1 MTRWDPHQGR
11 WVDEPSAGGS
21 PWPRTAAIVV
31 LAALLGGGAGF
42 GVWTLSR
49 DDDSTRT
56 TATDTSST
64 TPPPSLSAAG
74 PEDDEATSSATPK
87 QSAPGGEGAD
97 GTDADNGEDGG
108 ESGSAGA
115 SDGADP
121 APGYVRSDDPA
132 GFTVYAPSGWDRTAK
147 TPSGKPPVVT
157 YESPDGSRI
166 LQIFQVSEG
175 TPVESMEMAENENYG
190 FARLPGYRVI
200 DRAADDD
207 SFSEVVYRFDGD
219 GDLGPRRVIDHRFR
233 TADDQIYGIRLSV
246 PESTPLDTLREP
258 VTMAVTSLCPTG
270 ATCVRG

>member
-11 WVDEPSAGGS
+11 WVDEPSGAGS
-21 PWPRTAAIVV
+21 PWPRTAAIIA

-42 GVWTLSR
+42 GVWSLAR
-49 DDDSTRT
+49 DDDPART
-56 TATDTSST
+56 TATGTAPST
-64 TPPPSLSAAG
+64 PAPSLSAAG
-74 PEDDEATSSATPK
+74 PQDDGTTAPATPK
-87 QSAPGGEGAD
+87 RSDTTDEPSGDSSTGE
-97 GTDADNGEDGG
+97 GEDGG
-108 ESGSAGA
+108 AKGGV
-115 SDGADP
+115 DG

-132 GFTVYAPSGWDRTAK
+132 GFTVLVPSGWDRTAK
-147 TPSGKPPVVT
+147 TPTGKPTVVT

-166 LQIFQVSEG
+166 LQLFQVSED
-175 TPVESMEMAENENYG
+175 TPAESMDLAENENYG

-207 SFSEVVYRFDGD
+207 SYSEVVYRFDGD
-219 GDLGPRRVIDHRFR
+219 GDLGARRVVDHRFR
-233 TADDQIYGIRLSV
+233 TADDQIYGVRLSA